1 MTRYTVVW
9 DKDFEADLI
18 DTWAAAD
25 SETRALLTSVA
36 DWADEHLVND
46 PDKQGQT
53 EPEPGLRSVVVPH
66 PQARIA
72 VIYQVLPDDRQVRLL
87 RMTFRRD

>member
-36 DWADEHLVND
+36 DWRTN
-46 PDKQGQT
+46 
-53 EPEPGLRSVVVPH
+53 
-66 PQARIA
+66 IW
-72 VIYQVLPDDRQVRLL
+72 
-87 RMTFRRD
+87 